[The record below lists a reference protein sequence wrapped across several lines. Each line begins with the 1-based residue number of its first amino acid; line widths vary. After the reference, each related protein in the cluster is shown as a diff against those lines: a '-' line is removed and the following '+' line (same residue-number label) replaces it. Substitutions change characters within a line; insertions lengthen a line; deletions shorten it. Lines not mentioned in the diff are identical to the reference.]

1 MCWTWI
7 QVIVLLSWFIDIYMA
22 PEIYQDEVCD
32 RSVDTYSF
40 GVILY
45 EVNFFSQI
53 SDVLAAQ

>member
-1 MCWTWI
+1 
-7 QVIVLLSWFIDIYMA
+7 MA
-22 PEIYQDEVCD
+22 PEIYKDEVFD

-45 EVNFFSQI
+45 EVNFFSHI

>member
-1 MCWTWI
+1 
-7 QVIVLLSWFIDIYMA
+7 MA
-22 PEIYQDEVCD
+22 PEIYKDEVFD